1 MDDLGK
7 RDKKRLKPRPAK
19 WLLFRFFLSF
29 LFGLLLWEIFQ
40 PSYSKLL
47 VSASQWFLSQAK
59 QGEETSLRLE
69 GDIIFF
75 IPLGPVSEGKKE
87 ADFMV
92 KGRYIR
98 SIQYNSMIFLTLIL
112 FTPGVRP
119 IKRALELL
127 IGLLLLSMAQVF
139 SILIGVKS
147 FYASEFDQYS
157 IVNYGSWEKYI
168 YGFLNQFF
176 TLGKFA
182 FPFAI
187 WMLFTYREI
196 VWHLTGTMPEGKQ
209 RKRRKKD

>member
-1 MDDLGK
+1 MDGLGK
-7 RDKKRLKPRPAK
+7 GGEKKVKPRSVR
-19 WLLFRFFLSF
+19 WLFLRFFLSF
-29 LFGLLLWEIFQ
+29 TFSLLLWEIFQ

-47 VSASQWFLSQAK
+47 VSVSQWFLFQAK
-59 QGEETSLRLE
+59 QGEETSLRLQE
-69 GDIIFF
+69 DIIFF

-87 ADFMV
+87 TDFMV
-92 KGRYIR
+92 KGRYVR
-98 SIQYNSMIFLTLIL
+98 SIHYNSMIFLTLIL

-127 IGLLLLSMAQVF
+127 IGLLLLFMAQVF
-139 SILIGVKS
+139 SILIGVK
-147 FYASEFDQYS
+147 FYYASELGQYS
-157 IVNYGSWEKYI
+157 MVNYGSWGKNI

-196 VWHLTGTMPEGKQ
+196 VWYLTGTKPEGKQ
-209 RKRRKKD
+209 RKRRKRD

>member
-1 MDDLGK
+1 MDGLGK
-7 RDKKRLKPRPAK
+7 GGEKRVKPRPVK
-19 WLLFRFFLSF
+19 WFFLRFFLSF
-29 LFGLLLWEIFQ
+29 LFGLFLWEIFQ

-47 VSASQWFLSQAK
+47 ISTSQWLLTPAK
-59 QGEETSLRLE
+59 QGEETSLRLK
-69 GDIIFF
+69 GDILFF

-92 KGRYIR
+92 TGRYIR
-98 SIQYNSMIFLTLIL
+98 STHYNSMIFLTLIL

-127 IGLLLLSMAQVF
+127 IGLLLLFMAQVF
-139 SILIGVKS
+139 SILIGVK
-147 FYASEFDQYS
+147 FYYASEFGQYS
-157 IVNYGSWEKYI
+157 VINYGSWEKNI
-168 YGFLNQFF
+168 YGFLMQFF

-196 VWHLTGTMPEGKQ
+196 VWYLTGTKPEEKQ
-209 RKRRKKD
+209 RRRRKRN